1 MALLRMSQAGKA
13 AAPPPCTWSR
23 PSRQTSALQGS
34 GEGDQRSPRR
44 KWGVAALRLSVLGV
58 PLWAGE
64 DPAQIPEPHWASGN
78 APSFFQV
85 TQTVPSDPRT
95 GR

>member
-1 MALLRMSQAGKA
+1 MFAKEFKTVLLGCLPAEHLKEFAS
-13 AAPPPCTWSR
+13 
-23 PSRQTSALQGS
+23 L
-34 GEGDQRSPRR
+34 GDQRGPQR

-64 DPAQIPEPHWASGN
+64 DPAQIPAPHWASGN

-85 TQTVPSDPRT
+85 TQTVPGDPRT